1 MTSVSYMSMRV
12 SLPQISSL
20 PPITAL
26 ASAAGERDEKRAKK
40 VQLARVVIQ
49 DLHEYSKI
57 AILRYLKTHLKVG
70 VGTPKLDS
78 NDLYHIGGS
87 P

>member
-1 MTSVSYMSMRV
+1 MR
-12 SLPQISSL
+12 
-20 PPITAL
+20 
-26 ASAAGERDEKRAKK
+26 AGNICERKNNNIYHCAGKRGWGKDERRSRSERSERSEQKKKKK

-70 VGTPKLDS
+70 VGTPKLYS
-78 NDLYHIGGS
+78 NDL
-87 P
+87 

>member
-1 MTSVSYMSMRV
+1 MSIMTSQEHWNRE
-12 SLPQISSL
+12 II
-20 PPITAL
+20 ITAL

>member
-1 MTSVSYMSMRV
+1 MNPKR
-12 SLPQISSL
+12 LKSSNI
-20 PPITAL
+20 ITAL

-70 VGTPKLDS
+70 VGTPKLYS